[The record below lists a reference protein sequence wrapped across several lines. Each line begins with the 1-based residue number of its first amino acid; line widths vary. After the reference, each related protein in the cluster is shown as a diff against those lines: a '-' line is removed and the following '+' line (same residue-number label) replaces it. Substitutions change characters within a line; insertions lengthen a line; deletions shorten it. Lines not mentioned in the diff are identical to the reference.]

1 MLEKEFIKIGETIF
15 QGLGSPAFYCCA
27 LPSIAQADTYAV
39 DNTRY
44 NCLERGEKSKVDDLC
59 LKQFMTSSFKQSW
72 HSLKISKLED
82 LCQTLSIYLVAVYDC
97 SPCFILPRDVTVS
110 PQFATQWETSSM
122 LAFQSN
128 FKSVSC
134 IQVSA

>member
-15 QGLGSPAFYCCA
+15 QGSGSPAFYCCA
-27 LPSIAQADTYAV
+27 LLSIDQADTQAV
-39 DNTRY
+39 DNTTY
-44 NCLERGEKSKVDDLC
+44 NCLERGK
-59 LKQFMTSSFKQSW
+59 KQSGRFMSKLVYEPAPTS
-72 HSLKISKLED
+72 SLKISKLED
-82 LCQTLSIYLVAVYDC
+82 LCQTLSIYLAAVYDC